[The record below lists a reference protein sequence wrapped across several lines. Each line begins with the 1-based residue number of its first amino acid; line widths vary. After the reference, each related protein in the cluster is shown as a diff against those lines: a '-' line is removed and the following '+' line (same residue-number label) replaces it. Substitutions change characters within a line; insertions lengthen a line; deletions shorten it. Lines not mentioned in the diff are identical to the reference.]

1 MTFRRK
7 HLFPLL
13 AIAAF
18 LGSASSWAQEPEAQ
32 IRVDVELVNLFVT
45 VRDGRGQ
52 PVNDLTKNDFRI
64 REDGRAQRIEYF
76 ARDTSL
82 PLTLGLLLDTSG
94 SQRNLLYAEQAAATQ
109 FLERTLR
116 EGDEA
121 MVVTFDVNV
130 ALPDGFTSDR
140 AALERAIHRARI
152 NMPDTSRGDGERS
165 PGGTTLYDAI
175 YRACRERLAQR
186 AGRKALVIITD
197 AEDTGSRAT
206 LEEALDAA
214 QRTDTILHIILIT
227 QRSGFGFGK
236 QNERVARKLAEQ
248 TGGRVIE
255 AAYAPEIDAAFQ
267 QIAEELRSQYILG
280 YTSTNRARDGK
291 WRKLRVETER
301 RGLRV
306 LTRPGYF
313 AAVRQER
320 THANRSVSVAGR

>member
-1 MTFRRK
+1 MTLRGK
-7 HLFPLL
+7 HLFPFL

-76 ARDTSL
+76 ARDISL

-94 SQRNLLYAEQAAATQ
+94 SQRNLLHAEQVAAAR

-280 YTSTNRARDGK
+280 YTPTNRARDGK

-313 AAVRQER
+313 AAER
-320 THANRSVSVAGR
+320 

>member
-1 MTFRRK
+1 MTLRPKQRFTF
-7 HLFPLL
+7 LVV
-13 AIAAF
+13 AAL
-18 LGSASSWAQEPEAQ
+18 LGSPWSSPREPEAQ

-45 VRDGRGQ
+45 VRDRHGQ
-52 PVNDLTKNDFRI
+52 PVNDLTKADFRV
-64 REDGRAQRIEYF
+64 RENGREQKIEYF

-82 PLTLGLLLDTSG
+82 PLSLGLLLDTSG
-94 SQRNLLYAEQAAATQ
+94 SQRNLLHAEQAAATG

-121 MVVTFDVNV
+121 MLATFDLNV
-130 ALPDGFTSDR
+130 ALPDGFTGDR

-152 NMPDTSRGDGERS
+152 HMPESSPGDGKRP
-165 PGGTTLYDAI
+165 PGGTALYDAI
-175 YRACRERLAQR
+175 YRACRERLANR
-186 AGRKALVIITD
+186 GGRKALVIITD

-206 LEEALDAA
+206 LEEALEAA

-236 QNERVARKLAEQ
+236 QNQRVARKLAEQ
-248 TGGRVIE
+248 TGGRVVT
-255 AAYAPEIDAAFQ
+255 AGYAPEIDAAFD

-280 YTSTNRARDGK
+280 YTPINRAGDGK

-313 AAVRQER
+313 AAVR
-320 THANRSVSVAGR
+320 